1 MDKLTLDKSS
11 NEVLD
16 RDVGQIQ
23 EKLEKQVLNFILC
36 SNSFHKIE
44 LINKLI
50 KISQI
55 PVIVID
61 FDFLYTG
68 YVESKMIEKNEN
80 LVIFNPDNEKSWNKK
95 LVEIITKISKEKFL
109 VIIDSMNGFYN
120 ICEEK
125 NASRIFNSCLMLIA
139 SFAKNI
145 NNSEDRTKSTIVV
158 TALAKEKES
167 RKWVLSP
174 NGKQI
179 FKFYDRMSFF
189 LLKKT
194 KDNLVIESLGENV
207 FDGES
212 LEKRNQNL

>member
-1 MDKLTLDKSS
+1 MDKLMLDKSS
-11 NEVLD
+11 NKVLD

-68 YVESKMIEKNEN
+68 YVESKMIEKNDN

-125 NASRIFNSCLMLIA
+125 NASRIFNSCLMLIT
-139 SFAKNI
+139 SFTKNI
-145 NNSEDRTKSTIVV
+145 NNSEDRTKSTIIV

-179 FKFYDRMSFF
+179 FKFYDKMSFS

-194 KDNLVIESLGENV
+194 KDSLVIELLGENV
-207 FDGES
+207 FDGKS
-212 LEKRNQNL
+212 LEKRN